1 MHVNRRK
8 RWLEGLSGDNRSAI
22 VKRDIFKSLQQ
33 WKASNRRKPLLL
45 KGARQ
50 TGKTYALRQFGQEQ
64 YERCFYFN
72 FEEKPEIADFFQ
84 RSLQPAKILRNL
96 SVYEDREIRA
106 EKDLIIF
113 DEIQA
118 CNRALA
124 SLKYFQEEANEYHV
138 AAAGSLL
145 GIIKM
150 SGPTTLPVG
159 KVNLLDL
166 RPMTFL
172 EFLDAVGESRYRNL
186 LENASDFEPFP
197 EPFHNDLIDLL
208 RIYYLVGGMPEAVGH
223 YAETKDFKGVRA
235 IQSEILQRY
244 ELDFAKHAPATD
256 IPKLSLLW
264 SSIPRHLSQEN
275 KRFLFS
281 AVRKGARGRDYE
293 NALRWLHDA
302 GLIHQA
308 HAVEK
313 VGIPLTGHKDPGIFK
328 VYILD
333 IGLLAAM
340 SRIDFAV
347 VLKGS
352 DLFTSFRGA
361 LVENYVAQQLVAT
374 RGADLAYWK
383 SEGKKAEVDF
393 LFEIGGRVLPLEV
406 KAGTN
411 PKSKSLSSFDKYYK
425 PDLLLRTTLL
435 NKRRDNKVIN
445 LPLYAIGCLSRYPGL
460 D

>member
-1 MHVNRRK
+1 M
-8 RWLEGLSGDNRSAI
+8 
-22 VKRDIFKSLQQ
+22 KRDIFKSLHL

-50 TGKTYALRQFGQEQ
+50 TGKTYAMRQFGQEQ

-96 SVYEDREIRA
+96 SLYEDREIRA

-113 DEIQA
+113 DEIQT
-118 CNRALA
+118 CNSALT

-145 GIIKM
+145 GIKM
-150 SGPTTLPVG
+150 SGPGTFPVG

-166 RPMTFL
+166 QPMTFL

-186 LENASDFEPFP
+186 IENAVDFEPFA
-197 EPFHNDLIDLL
+197 ESFHNDLIDLL
-208 RIYYLVGGMPEAVGH
+208 RIYYLVGGMPEAVAH
-223 YAETKDFKGVRA
+223 YAETKDFNGVRT
-235 IQSEILQRY
+235 IQGEILQSY
-244 ELDFAKHAPATD
+244 ELDFAKHAPTTD

-264 SSIPRHLSQEN
+264 SSIPRHLSEEN

-293 NALRWLHDA
+293 NALRWLNDA

-313 VGIPLTGHKDPGIFK
+313 VGTPLAGYKDSGIFK
-328 VYILD
+328 VYMLD
-333 IGLLAAM
+333 IGLLTAM
-340 SRIDFAV
+340 SRIDSAV
-347 VLKGS
+347 LLKGT

-361 LVENYVAQQLVAT
+361 LVENYVAQQLVAA
-374 RGADLAYWK
+374 RGADLVYWK

-393 LFEIGGRVLPLEV
+393 LLEIRGRVLPLEV
-406 KAGTN
+406 KAGIN
-411 PKSKSLSSFDKYYK
+411 PRSKSLASFDKYYK
-425 PDLLLRTTLL
+425 PDVLLRTTLL
-435 NKRRDNKVIN
+435 NKRRDGKVIN
-445 LPLYAIGCLSRYPGL
+445 LPLYAIGGLDRYPSL
-460 D
+460 ET